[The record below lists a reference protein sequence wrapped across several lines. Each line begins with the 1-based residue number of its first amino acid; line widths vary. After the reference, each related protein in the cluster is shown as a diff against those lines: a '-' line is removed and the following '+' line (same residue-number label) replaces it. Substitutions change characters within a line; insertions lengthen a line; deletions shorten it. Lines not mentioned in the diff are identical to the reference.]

1 MTTSYKERFNLRKDY
16 YVQIDPR
23 ITITL
28 LSTMWGLLPLLAF
41 FPNALDMVL
50 NDTVADFIEEN
61 RFILVK
67 FFNVQVWLHMIEC
80 IIAIQFCRRYS
91 IGPQAT
97 MKWIIN
103 VSIHGIFALK
113 HLLWPKEDI
122 ERIKVH

>member
-23 ITITL
+23 ITVTL

-67 FFNVQVWLHMIEC
+67 FFNVQVWVSCH
-80 IIAIQFCRRYS
+80 CRKMYVVITVIYFICS
-91 IGPQAT
+91 
-97 MKWIIN
+97 
-103 VSIHGIFALK
+103 
-113 HLLWPKEDI
+113 
-122 ERIKVH
+122 